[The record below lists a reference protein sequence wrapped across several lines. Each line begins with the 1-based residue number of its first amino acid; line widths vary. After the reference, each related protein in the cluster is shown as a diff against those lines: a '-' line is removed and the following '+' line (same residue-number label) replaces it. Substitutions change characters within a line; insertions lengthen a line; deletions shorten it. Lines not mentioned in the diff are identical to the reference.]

1 MNMTNR
7 FQRLFLL
14 LAAALIAGCDLE
26 QNPVATSSKDAVF
39 GTESGLQLYTNS
51 FYNWMPSADN
61 ITRADALSDYA
72 ARRDVPSFVRPGVYG
87 SRVADNNSASAWD
100 VVALGGDSNWGW
112 GTLRNINYFIVNNKD
127 EAV

>member
-1 MNMTNR
+1 MIKR
-7 FQRLFLL
+7 FPRILLL
-14 LAAALIAGCDLE
+14 LASALAVGCELE

-61 ITRADALSDYA
+61 ITRLDALSDYA

-87 SRVADNNSASAWD
+87 
-100 VVALGGDSNWGW
+100 
-112 GTLRNINYFIVNNKD
+112 
-127 EAV
+127 